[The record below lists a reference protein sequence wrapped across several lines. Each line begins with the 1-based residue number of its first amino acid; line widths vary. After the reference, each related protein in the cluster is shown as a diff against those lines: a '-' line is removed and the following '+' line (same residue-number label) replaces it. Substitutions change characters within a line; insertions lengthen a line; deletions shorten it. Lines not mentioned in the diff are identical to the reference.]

1 MYPRRLATESLPG
14 TRSCRLEESAR
25 LQALAD
31 YVDPGAERLHQLQ
44 ELVTLAGRLLRM
56 QSSMLCLVDRDRIIV
71 HALQGTR
78 PLASL
83 TVTPVWEVILGAEPL
98 FVWQADPLEDPG
110 GIPMLTP
117 GGGSPGVFVAAPVTT
132 SANAVIG
139 ALCVSDARPRRLSAD
154 DRAMLLMLAGQAM
167 SLLELARVMRRE
179 GRIRDAEA
187 MLARRSRIAFSLADL
202 GEWSWS
208 PVTDQTVLSPQAAR
222 IYGLPAHEGIGRET
236 MRSIIAPE
244 HRERVRRRF
253 EHAIR
258 ERRDFHLEFRL
269 RHPSGREVWAQ
280 VHGAGVRDEGGR
292 MTEVVGVVHDI
303 TARRLAE
310 ARMRI
315 REDRAW
321 MKAELINRVQDLD
334 DPSDVAA
341 QAVRVVVDRLGIRG
355 GGFCRVLANGELL
368 PARDAGPANTASLP
382 GAATPTSGAGG
393 EGAAE
398 AVDAADVRTGIGL
411 TRLDAGLMR
420 QLARV
425 GPVEIE
431 VGSVCPLHGDSAVV
445 PDRSAQLCAVVRRG
459 RPVALFWFLADRE
472 RGWRDGETLAIQ
484 STVDLASAYHARAQ
498 ARRAANA
505 GERRLLLVAD
515 WMPQLAWLARADGQT
530 VWFNQRWLEYS
541 GHPVTRLVDGGWLA
555 LCHPDDHAGVEAD
568 FRRGLLASDCGWEST
583 FRLRRADG
591 QYRWHLSRA
600 ISFATGRDDEP
611 LLWFGTMTDVTEQRQ
626 LAEKR
631 ETLLESER
639 LARQEAEA
647 ANRLKDE
654 FLATLSHELR
664 TPLTAM
670 LGWTQVLKSTGY
682 DPTLVRQSIEII
694 ERNARI
700 QSQIVDDLLDMS
712 AIVSGKLRLECRTV
726 ALRPL
731 IESAVQAMAPLAGP
745 RRIGLRF
752 DDGGEDLHVTADA
765 SRMLQVVNNLLTNA
779 IKFSPPRSEI
789 GLTLRSEHIG
799 PSAGRYAGRGAGSE
813 GGGAEQVVLTV
824 SDQGIGMTAEFLPHV
839 FERFRQ
845 ADGSNTR
852 LHDGL
857 GLGLAIVSQLLELHG
872 GGIEAHSP
880 GPGKGSTFIVR
891 LPRTKVDHAGDD
903 RQPAAR

>member
-1 MYPRRLATESLPG
+1 MYPRRVATEALPG
-14 TRSCRLEESAR
+14 TRSYRLDEPAR

-44 ELVTLAGRLLRM
+44 ELVALAARLLRM

-71 HALQGTR
+71 HAFQGTR

-83 TVTPVWEVILGAEPL
+83 TVTPVWEGILASEPL

-117 GGGSPGVFVAAPVTT
+117 GVAAPGLFAAAPVVT
-132 SANAVIG
+132 SGKAVIG
-139 ALCVSDARPRRLSAD
+139 ALCVSDPMPRRLSAD
-154 DRAMLLMLAGQAM
+154 ERAMLVMLAGQAM
-167 SLLELARVMRRE
+167 SQLELARVTRRE

-187 MLARRSRIAFSLADL
+187 MLARRSRIAFSLAGL

-208 PVTDQTVLSPQAAR
+208 PITDQTVLSPQAAR
-222 IYGLPAHEGIGRET
+222 IYGLPAHEGISRET

-244 HRERVRRRF
+244 HREQVRRRF

-269 RHPSGREVWAQ
+269 LHPSGREVWAQ
-280 VHGAGVRDEGGR
+280 VHGAGVRGDGGR
-292 MTEVVGVVHDI
+292 IIEVVGVIHDI

-310 ARMRI
+310 AQMRI

-321 MKAELINRVQDLD
+321 MKAELINRVHDLD
-334 DPSDVAA
+334 DPSDVAV
-341 QAVRVVVDRLGIRG
+341 QAVHVVVDRLGIRG
-355 GGFCRVLANGELL
+355 GGFCRVLANGEL
-368 PARDAGPANTASLP
+368 
-382 GAATPTSGAGG
+382 SGD
-393 EGAAE
+393 AAE
-398 AVDAADVRTGIGL
+398 VGDAADVRTGIGL
-411 TRLDAGLMR
+411 TRLDADLMR
-420 QLARV
+420 HLAVV
-425 GPVEIE
+425 GLVEVE
-431 VGSVCPLHGDSAVV
+431 VGSACRLDGDSTVI
-445 PDRSAQLCAVVRRG
+445 PDRSVQLCAVVRRG
-459 RPVALFWFLADRE
+459 RPVALFWFSADRE
-472 RGWRDGETLAIQ
+472 RGWRDGEALAIQ
-484 STVDLASAYHARAQ
+484 STVDLASAYYARAQ
-498 ARRAANA
+498 ARRAAKA

-530 VWFNQRWLEYS
+530 IWFNQRWLEYS
-541 GHPVTRLVDGGWLA
+541 GHPLSRLVDGGWLA
-555 LCHPDDHAGVEAD
+555 LCHPDDRAGIAAD
-568 FRRGLLASDCGWEST
+568 FRRGLLATDRGWESI

-631 ETLLESER
+631 EALLESER
-639 LARQEAEA
+639 LARQEAED

-670 LGWTQVLKSTGY
+670 LGWSQVLRRTGY
-682 DPTLVRQSIEII
+682 DPALVRQGVEII
-694 ERNARI
+694 ERNAQI
-700 QSQIVDDLLDMS
+700 QSRIVDDLLDMS
-712 AIVSGKLRLECRTV
+712 AMSSGKLRLDCRTV
-726 ALRPL
+726 ALAPL
-731 IESAVQAMAPLAGP
+731 IESAMQANAPLAES
-745 RRIGLRF
+745 RRIVIRF
-752 DDGGEDLHVTADA
+752 DDGGEDVHVTADA
-765 SRMLQVVNNLLTNA
+765 SRMLQVLNNLLTNA

-789 GLTLRSEHIG
+789 CLALRSERVG
-799 PSAGRYAGRGAGSE
+799 PEAEWGAGSA
-813 GGGAEQVVLTV
+813 GKGAELVVLTI

-852 LHDGL
+852 QHDGL
-857 GLGLAIVSQLLELHG
+857 GLGLAIASQLLELHG
-872 GGIEAHSP
+872 GDIEAHSP
-880 GPGKGSTFIVR
+880 GLGKGSTFIVR
-891 LPRTKVDHAGDD
+891 LPRSSS
-903 RQPAAR
+903 